1 MSKDPNSN
9 KYMISASII
18 ANGVV
23 DRSDVVGAIFGQT
36 EGLLGDNLDLR
47 DLQKSGRMGRI
58 EVDIKS
64 SKGKSQGVITIA
76 SSMDQVETSVFAAA
90 LETVERVGPCKA
102 TLKVTALEDTRAG
115 KHDQIIERA
124 RELLVSIVSESRST
138 GGDITDSV
146 RELVQTE
153 EIILFAGKLPAGPN
167 VEQSDAIILVEGRAD
182 VLTMLRHGIKNCISV
197 EGTDTPAEISELS
210 KARTVT
216 AFVDGDRGGEM
227 ILRELFQVAEIDFV
241 ARAPTNTEVEQLT
254 HKQVMKCLRDKS
266 TTGVFQD
273 KHKWARADGKK
284 KRSRRGGRK
293 SKAKQVDEVAEAPE
307 EAPASE
313 PADVPEPPAEEAVQP
328 EVMEAAPA
336 AASSRPAAAEALLEH
351 LDALKGSKNAR
362 LLADNKVSV
371 ELPITKL
378 QEQLQ
383 KKGNNSVNALVM
395 DGIITQRL
403 VDLVPEAGISTVV
416 AEKKGPLPRKPATVK
431 LYTRKDLG

>member
-36 EGLLGDNLDLR
+36 EGLLGDDLDLR

-124 RELLVSIVSESRST
+124 RELLLNIVSESRST

-197 EGTDTPAEISELS
+197 EGTDIPAEISELS

-403 VDLVPEAGISTVV
+403 VDLVPEAGISTIV

>member
-124 RELLVSIVSESRST
+124 RELLLNIVSESRST

-197 EGTDTPAEISELS
+197 EGTDIPAEISELS

-336 AASSRPAAAEALLEH
+336 AASSRPAAAEALLKH

-403 VDLVPEAGISTVV
+403 VDLVPEAGISTIV

>member
-1 MSKDPNSN
+1 MSKDPNSS
-9 KYMISASII
+9 KYMISATIT

-36 EGLLGDNLDLR
+36 EGLLGDELDLR

-64 SKGKSQGVITIA
+64 SKGKSKGDITIS

-102 TLKVTALEDTRAG
+102 TLKVTSLEDTRAG
-115 KHDQIIERA
+115 KHDQIVERA
-124 RELLVSIVSESRST
+124 RELLVNIVSESRST

-146 RELVQTE
+146 RQLVQTE
-153 EIILFAGKLPAGPN
+153 EIILFGGKLPAGPN

-197 EGTDTPAEISELS
+197 EGTNIPAEIVELS

-241 ARAPTNTEVEQLT
+241 ARAPTNTEVEHLA

-266 TTGVFQD
+266 TTAVFQD

-293 SKAKQVDEVAEAPE
+293 SNAKKADDVAKASEKAS
-307 EAPASE
+307 ASE
-313 PADVPEPPAEEAVQP
+313 PADVPEPPAEEAAQP
-328 EVMEAAPA
+328 EATEAAPEV
-336 AASSRPAAAEALLEH
+336 ASSRPTEADALLEH

-362 LLADNKVSV
+362 LLADDKVSI

-383 KKGNNSVNALVM
+383 KKGNNGVNALVM

-403 VDLVPEAGISTVV
+403 VDLVPDAGILTVV
-416 AEKKGPLPRKPATVK
+416 AEKKGPLPRKPVAIK
-431 LYTRKDLG
+431 LYTRKDLS

>member
-1 MSKDPNSN
+1 MSKDPNSS
-9 KYMISASII
+9 KYMISATIT

-36 EGLLGDNLDLR
+36 EGLLGDELDLR

-64 SKGKSQGVITIA
+64 SKGKSKGDITIA

-102 TLKVTALEDTRAG
+102 TLKVTSLEDTRAG
-115 KHDQIIERA
+115 KHDQIVERA

-146 RELVQTE
+146 RQLVQTE
-153 EIILFAGKLPAGPN
+153 EIILFGGKLPAGPN

-182 VLTMLRHGIKNCISV
+182 VLAMLRHGIKNCISV
-197 EGTDTPAEISELS
+197 EGTNIPAEIVELS
-210 KARTVT
+210 KSRTVT

-241 ARAPTNTEVEQLT
+241 ARAPTNTEVEHLT

-266 TTGVFQD
+266 TTAVFQD
-273 KHKWARADGKK
+273 KHKWASADGKK

-293 SKAKQVDEVAEAPE
+293 SKAKKADNVVKASE
-307 EAPASE
+307 EASASE
-313 PADVPEPPAEEAVQP
+313 PADVPEPPAEEVAQP
-328 EVMEAAPA
+328 EATEAVPE
-336 AASSRPAAAEALLEH
+336 AASSRPAAADSLLEH

-362 LLADNKVSV
+362 LLADDKVSV

-383 KKGNNSVNALVM
+383 KKGNNGVNALVM

-416 AEKKGPLPRKPATVK
+416 AEKKGPLPRKSATIK
-431 LYTRKDLG
+431 LYTRKDLS

>member
-102 TLKVTALEDTRAG
+102 TLKVNALEDTRAG

-124 RELLVSIVSESRST
+124 RELLLNIVSESRST

-197 EGTDTPAEISELS
+197 EGTDIPAEISELS

-227 ILRELFQVAEIDFV
+227 ILRELFQVAEIDYV

-273 KHKWARADGKK
+273 KHRWARADGKK

-293 SKAKQVDEVAEAPE
+293 SKAKQVDVVAEAPE

-383 KKGNNSVNALVM
+383 KKGNNGITALVM

-403 VDLVPEAGISTVV
+403 VDLVPEAGISTIV

>member
-9 KYMISASII
+9 KYMISASIT

-124 RELLVSIVSESRST
+124 RELLLNIVSESRST

-197 EGTDTPAEISELS
+197 EGTDIPAEISELS

-266 TTGVFQD
+266 TTAVFQD

-403 VDLVPEAGISTVV
+403 VDLVPEAGISTIV
-416 AEKKGPLPRKPATVK
+416 AEKKGPLIRDHPRPGPPA
-431 LYTRKDLG
+431 G

>member
-124 RELLVSIVSESRST
+124 RELLLNIVSESRST

-146 RELVQTE
+146 RQLVQTE

-197 EGTDTPAEISELS
+197 EGTDIPAEISELS

-403 VDLVPEAGISTVV
+403 VDLVPEAGISTIV

>member
-1 MSKDPNSN
+1 MSKDPNSS
-9 KYMISASII
+9 KYMISASIT

-124 RELLVSIVSESRST
+124 RELLLNIVSESRST

-167 VEQSDAIILVEGRAD
+167 VEQSDAIILVEGRSD
-182 VLTMLRHGIKNCISV
+182 VLNLLRHSIKN
-197 EGTDTPAEISELS
+197 A
-210 KARTVT
+210 
-216 AFVDGDRGGEM
+216 
-227 ILRELFQVAEIDFV
+227 
-241 ARAPTNTEVEQLT
+241 
-254 HKQVMKCLRDKS
+254 
-266 TTGVFQD
+266 
-273 KHKWARADGKK
+273 
-284 KRSRRGGRK
+284 
-293 SKAKQVDEVAEAPE
+293 
-307 EAPASE
+307 
-313 PADVPEPPAEEAVQP
+313 
-328 EVMEAAPA
+328 
-336 AASSRPAAAEALLEH
+336 
-351 LDALKGSKNAR
+351 
-362 LLADNKVSV
+362 
-371 ELPITKL
+371 
-378 QEQLQ
+378 
-383 KKGNNSVNALVM
+383 
-395 DGIITQRL
+395 
-403 VDLVPEAGISTVV
+403 ISTS
-416 AEKKGPLPRKPATVK
+416 AT
-431 LYTRKDLG
+431 TS

>member
-1 MSKDPNSN
+1 MSKDPNSS
-9 KYMISASII
+9 KYMISASIT

-36 EGLLGDNLDLR
+36 EGLLGDDLDLR

-124 RELLVSIVSESRST
+124 RELLLNIVSESRST

-197 EGTDTPAEISELS
+197 EGTDIPAEISELS

-362 LLADNKVSV
+362 LLIDNKVSV

-378 QEQLQ
+378 QGQLQ
-383 KKGNNSVNALVM
+383 KKGNNGVNALVM
-395 DGIITQRL
+395 DGIITQLL
-403 VDLVPEAGISTVV
+403 VDLVPEAGISTIV

>member
-9 KYMISASII
+9 KYMISASIT

-197 EGTDTPAEISELS
+197 EGTDIPAEISELS

-351 LDALKGSKNAR
+351 LDELKGSKNAR

-403 VDLVPEAGISTVV
+403 VDLVPEAGISTIV

>member
-1 MSKDPNSN
+1 MSKDPNSS
-9 KYMISASII
+9 KYMISATIT

-36 EGLLGDNLDLR
+36 EGLLGDELDLR

-64 SKGKSQGVITIA
+64 SKGKSKGDITIS

-102 TLKVTALEDTRAG
+102 TLKVTSLEDTRAG
-115 KHDQIIERA
+115 KHDQIVERA
-124 RELLVSIVSESRST
+124 RELLVNIVSESRST

-146 RELVQTE
+146 RQLVQTE
-153 EIILFAGKLPAGPN
+153 EIILFGGKLPAGPN

-197 EGTDTPAEISELS
+197 EGTNIPAEIVELS

-241 ARAPTNTEVEQLT
+241 ARAPTNTEVEHLT

-266 TTGVFQD
+266 TTAVFQD
-273 KHKWARADGKK
+273 KHKWARADGKT

-293 SKAKQVDEVAEAPE
+293 SKAKKADGVAKASEKAS
-307 EAPASE
+307 ASE
-313 PADVPEPPAEEAVQP
+313 PADVPEPPAEEAAQP
-328 EVMEAAPA
+328 EATEAAPEV
-336 AASSRPAAAEALLEH
+336 ASSRPTEADALLEH

-362 LLADNKVSV
+362 LLADDKVSV

-383 KKGNNSVNALVM
+383 KKGNNGVNALVM

-403 VDLVPEAGISTVV
+403 VDLVPDAGISTVV
-416 AEKKGPLPRKPATVK
+416 AEKKGPLPRKPVAIK
-431 LYTRKDLG
+431 LYTRKDLS

>member
-102 TLKVTALEDTRAG
+102 TLKVNALEDTRAG

-124 RELLVSIVSESRST
+124 RELLLNIVSESRST

-197 EGTDTPAEISELS
+197 EGTDIPAEISELS

-293 SKAKQVDEVAEAPE
+293 SKAKQVDVVAEAPE

-403 VDLVPEAGISTVV
+403 VDLVPEAGISTIV

>member
-124 RELLVSIVSESRST
+124 RELLLNIVSESRST

-197 EGTDTPAEISELS
+197 EGTDIPAEISELS

-273 KHKWARADGKK
+273 KHRWARADGKK

-293 SKAKQVDEVAEAPE
+293 SKAKQVDVVAEAPE

-403 VDLVPEAGISTVV
+403 VDLVPEAGISTIV